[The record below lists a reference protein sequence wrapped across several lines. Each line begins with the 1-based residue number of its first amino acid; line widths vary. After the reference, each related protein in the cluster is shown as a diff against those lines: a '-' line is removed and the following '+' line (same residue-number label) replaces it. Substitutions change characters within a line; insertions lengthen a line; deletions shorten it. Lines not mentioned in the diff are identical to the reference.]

1 MAIDR
6 NKISKLAE
14 NHMASG
20 RVDRAI
26 EEFLKLVEDRPD
38 DHNLLNRI
46 GDAYLQAGKVPEAME
61 MFKKAGSGFERGGF
75 NNKATAVLKKAHR
88 IAAED
93 MDISER
99 LAVLYRQTN
108 MIKEAIQIHIE
119 VADICTR
126 KGLIKRALEE
136 FAKVVELDPKN
147 LKNKVKLADLY
158 NKEGMKDRAAG
169 IYLEVAESLAMDQM
183 HAEAGQ
189 ILERAKMMVSTP
201 QVFLTQSRLAVIQ
214 KDLPGAAAHLREG
227 LAANPRSSELLD
239 ALAEVELA
247 ATRSECDWEFD
258 RRTEGVTLMIPEI
271 QEMRGLAR
279 IVALKAKLAGVNT
292 PEAKLLAQVRDE
304 LVPLRVSGRFESLYN
319 RTANGWI
326 VTLVNNEGITK
337 SYNEPPR
344 VDAAPQMA
352 SVRYTGPGRV
362 RNACLCTPEGDEPLD
377 PADIRFAIPPG
388 DLRGVH
394 LILAPVVR

>member
-93 MDISER
+93 VDIAER
-99 LAVLYRQTN
+99 LADLYRQTN

-119 VADICTR
+119 VAEICTR
-126 KGLIKRALEE
+126 KGLLKRALEE

-158 NKEGMKDRAAG
+158 NKEGMKERAAA
-169 IYLEVAESLAMDQM
+169 IYLEVAEALALDQM
-183 HAEAGQ
+183 HSEAGQ
-189 ILERAKMMVSTP
+189 ILERARTMVSSP
-201 QVFLTQSRLAVIQ
+201 AVFLTQSGCA
-214 KDLPGAAAHLREG
+214 
-227 LAANPRSSELLD
+227 
-239 ALAEVELA
+239 
-247 ATRSECDWEFD
+247 
-258 RRTEGVTLMIPEI
+258 
-271 QEMRGLAR
+271 
-279 IVALKAKLAGVNT
+279 
-292 PEAKLLAQVRDE
+292 
-304 LVPLRVSGRFESLYN
+304 
-319 RTANGWI
+319 
-326 VTLVNNEGITK
+326 
-337 SYNEPPR
+337 
-344 VDAAPQMA
+344 
-352 SVRYTGPGRV
+352 
-362 RNACLCTPEGDEPLD
+362 
-377 PADIRFAIPPG
+377 
-388 DLRGVH
+388 
-394 LILAPVVR
+394 